1 MDSYHAKFLTAHGIA
16 GTQSERAK
24 GPRNPN
30 CMRETVKNHFTR
42 PIPGSP
48 GAVRVVWKPFR
59 GVGV

>member
-1 MDSYHAKFLTAHGIA
+1 MDGYHAPFLTAHEKA

-42 PIPGSP
+42 PNPG
-48 GAVRVVWKPFR
+48 
-59 GVGV
+59 